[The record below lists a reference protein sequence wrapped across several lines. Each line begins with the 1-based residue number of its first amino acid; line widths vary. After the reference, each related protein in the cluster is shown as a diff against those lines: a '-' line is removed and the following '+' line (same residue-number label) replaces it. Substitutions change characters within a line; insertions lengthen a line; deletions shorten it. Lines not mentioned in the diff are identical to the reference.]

1 MSILQ
6 QSFKHQIL
14 NPISLNYKDY
24 GTGRPM
30 VILHGLFGS
39 LDNWFSLAKAF
50 ADDHHVYLV
59 DQRNHGQSP
68 HTESHTYG
76 EMADDLFQFFQ
87 EHGLKDVVLMGHSM
101 GGKTAMR
108 FAAEHPELLSKL
120 IVVDMGIKAYPVH
133 HDLIIRSMQA
143 IDLPN
148 VTSRKQAEEELAHY
162 LTEQDVVQFLT
173 KNIYRKKYED
183 GSAEYAWRFNLD
195 LLAEDIE
202 EMGMPI
208 FNGSDVPALFI
219 SGSRSRYVVPEDE
232 RGIRELFPNAS
243 FVYLPTGHWVHAED
257 PTGLVG
263 AVKAFTVG

>member
-1 MSILQ
+1 V
-6 QSFKHQIL
+6 
-14 NPISLNYKDY
+14 NPIALNFKEY
-24 GTGRPM
+24 GSGRAM

-68 HTESHTYG
+68 HTETHTYG
-76 EMADDLFQFFQ
+76 DMADDLFHFFR
-87 EHGLKDVVLMGHSM
+87 EHGLKDAVLIGHSM

-120 IVVDMGIKAYPVH
+120 IVVDMGVKSYPVH
-133 HDLIIRSMQA
+133 HDLILRSMQA
-143 IDLPN
+143 IDIAR
-148 VTSRKQAEEELAHY
+148 VQSRKQAEEELAHY

-173 KNIYRKKYED
+173 KNIYRKKNDD
-183 GSAEYAWRFNLD
+183 GLAEYAWRFNLHRI
-195 LLAEDIE
+195 AEDIE

-208 FNGSDVPALFI
+208 FNGGDTPTLFI
-219 SGSRSRYVVPEDE
+219 SGSQSRYVLPEDE
-232 RGIRELFPNAS
+232 KGIQELFPNAT

-257 PTGLVG
+257 PAGLIA
-263 AVKAFTVG
+263 AVNGFV